1 MINRRTLLGLLASTT
16 LSVRIA
22 AASSKSSPAAASDT
36 PGGLPDKP
44 RRVDLAA
51 MGRMPGKRGGTI
63 RMLIGGQRD
72 IRLMPIYGYARLIG
86 YDEALNLQPDI
97 LESFETTEDRIFT
110 FRIRQGHCWSDGSEF
125 TTEDFRF
132 CWEDIYNN
140 RELHRGGIPTDLR
153 VDDRAPVFEILDK
166 WTVRYSWHAPNPDFL
181 AQLAAPSPLKLAMPA
196 AYLKQFHARYQDPET
211 LAKLC
216 KKYRVE
222 NWSDLQLKMSR
233 TNRPEN
239 PDLPTHD
246 PWRNT
251 TEPPASQF
259 VFVRNPYFH
268 RLDENGTQL
277 PYIDRVLLNVSSAD
291 IIAAKAGAGES
302 DLQLMNIDFADYTF
316 LKSAEDRFPIKVN
329 LWKRTQGSRIALLP
343 NLNCNDEVWRL
354 LLRDVRVRRALSLA
368 IDRTEINKAVFYG
381 LAHESANSILPE
393 SPLFKPEY
401 ARAWAAYDPEEANR
415 LLDEAGLP
423 RTHPHGIRSLPD
435 GRPATIIVENA
446 GENNFESDVLELIA
460 DHWREIGIKLFS
472 HSSQRD
478 LFRKRVIGGEAIMS
492 VFQGLDNGVPTAD
505 MPPRELAPTADDQLQ
520 WPVWGLHYLSGG
532 SDGHPPD
539 MPEAIELVD
548 LMRAWRRASTFA
560 EREAIWHRMLQR
572 FTDQVFTIGIVNAA
586 LQPVIRSSRLRNMP
600 DKGLFG
606 FDPTSYLGVYLP
618 DTFWLEEE
626 V

>member
-1 MINRRTLLGLLASTT
+1 MINRRTLLVLLASTT
-16 LSVRIA
+16 LSGRIA
-22 AASSKSSPAAASDT
+22 AASSKSSPAVSDT

-51 MGRMPGKRGGTI
+51 MGRMPGKQGGTI

-153 VDDRAPVFEILDK
+153 VDDQAPVFEILDK

-222 NWSDLQLKMSR
+222 TWSDLQLKMSR

-368 IDRTEINKAVFYG
+368 IDRAEINKAVFYG

-423 RTHPHGIRSLPD
+423 RTYPHGIRSLPD

-586 LQPVIRSSRLRNMP
+586 LQPVVRSSRLRNMP